1 MMQLTLS
8 VTELVNPAQIYTY
21 AIFVCLFSLHTVKP
35 LLLEYGLMLAAD
47 MKLLR
52 TMVQPT
58 FLSIWLLKELKRE
71 RNVSLKLRLKTWAV
85 T

>member
-1 MMQLTLS
+1 MMQLILS
-8 VTELVNPAQIYTY
+8 ITELVNPPQNLTCAM
-21 AIFVCLFSLHTVKP
+21 FFCLFSLHTVKP

-58 FLSIWLLKELKRE
+58 FLS
-71 RNVSLKLRLKTWAV
+71 TWV
-85 T
+85 VI